1 MRQVFAS
8 CSSYSLGQL
17 FGVKEACAL
26 ITQSVQDET
35 KKLPCFAVASLRE
48 LVKFCEVT
56 LRVDGGASHIGKS
69 RSRHFAEAF
78 DSGADVWL
86 SIDDDVSATRETLQW
101 MVQAVTEP
109 GAHIVIAPCQLRGQ
123 LRVNV
128 NFADVIVERRT
139 QGGASLRNAK
149 SGGFG
154 LVAMN
159 RAAMGL
165 VAAASP
171 TWKDPSDGKTKPAP
185 FLEVLEDDGTWL
197 GEDLA
202 FFRRVPTGPKGVT
215 VEAITSG
222 TTMHAGYELALEILR
237 A

>member
-1 MRQVFAS
+1 MNVFAS

-26 ITQSVQDET
+26 ITQAIQDET
-35 KKLPCFAVASLRE
+35 KKLPCFAVATLRE
-48 LVKFCEVT
+48 LVKLAEVT

-69 RSRHFAEAF
+69 RSRHFHEAF
-78 DSGADVWL
+78 ESGADVWL
-86 SIDDDVSATRETLQW
+86 SIDDDVSATRETLEA
-101 MVQAVTEP
+101 MLTAVNEP
-109 GAHIVIAPCQLRGQ
+109 GARIVLAPCQLRGQ
-123 LRVNV
+123 LKVNV
-128 NFADVIVERRT
+128 NFADIVLERRLP
-139 QGGASLRNAK
+139 GGGTLRNAR

-154 LVAMN
+154 LVAVN

-165 VAAASP
+165 VANASP
-171 TWKDPSDGKTKPAP
+171 TWKDPADGKTKPAP
-185 FLEVLEDDGTWL
+185 FLEVLEVDGTWL

-215 VEAITSG
+215 IEAVTSG
-222 TTMHAGYELALEILR
+222 TTNHAGYELTLEVLQ